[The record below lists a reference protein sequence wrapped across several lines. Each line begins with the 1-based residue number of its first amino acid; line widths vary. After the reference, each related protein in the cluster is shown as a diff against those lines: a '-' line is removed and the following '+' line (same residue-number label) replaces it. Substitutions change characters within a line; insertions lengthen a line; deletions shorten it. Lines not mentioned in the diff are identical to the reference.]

1 MDQTTLTTLTPT
13 TLTSPITSLSS
24 LSSVSLL
31 PLSSTQNPI
40 TLWSDAQVWKSSNQ
54 NDSSELS
61 SGGNPAPYF
70 GDQLYQFKQEF
81 IIWHGYL
88 SLIICGFGLITN
100 ILNII
105 VLTR

>member
-1 MDQTTLTTLTPT
+1 MDQTTLATLTP

-24 LSSVSLL
+24 VSLS